1 VRVRIGSLLLRFFR
15 SIRLALILIAYL
27 VVTSIVASLIPQG
40 RDSAFYAHEFSP
52 VLARLIT
59 VLSLDNFFRSL
70 LFLVPAALF
79 FVNLTVCTVYRL
91 ATRIKRKARLR
102 LGPDIIHIGLIILM
116 LAGIVTLFGRREGSV
131 YLAPGDSVKIPGGY
145 ELVLNSFTYEVYR
158 DGRPK
163 EWVSDVEFGKS
174 VSKARKY
181 RIKVNKP
188 LKAGTLNIF
197 QYSYRDLSSVV
208 LKALSGEKNG
218 TTYSMHPG
226 NSIREAGAT
235 YKLMQVTT
243 DISGLVT
250 MVNSKR
256 SAQGSGQGGQ
266 DSGQGS
272 GQGGQDSGQGS
283 GGGSAQDSGQG
294 AADKEEPGAVFLVTD
309 RNGESQRR
317 IFRVGDR
324 IDGYKITDTI
334 PWMETGLRVVS
345 DPGFIPIL
353 IGLLLVITGL
363 ILAFYQ
369 KIKDRE

>member
-1 VRVRIGSLLLRFFR
+1 
-15 SIRLALILIAYL
+15 
-27 VVTSIVASLIPQG
+27 
-40 RDSAFYAHEFSP
+40 
-52 VLARLIT
+52 
-59 VLSLDNFFRSL
+59 
-70 LFLVPAALF
+70 
-79 FVNLTVCTVYRL
+79 
-91 ATRIKRKARLR
+91 
-102 LGPDIIHIGLIILM
+102 
-116 LAGIVTLFGRREGSV
+116 
-131 YLAPGDSVKIPGGY
+131 
-145 ELVLNSFTYEVYR
+145 
-158 DGRPK
+158 
-163 EWVSDVEFGKS
+163 
-174 VSKARKY
+174 
-181 RIKVNKP
+181 
-188 LKAGTLNIF
+188 
-197 QYSYRDLSSVV
+197 
-208 LKALSGEKNG
+208 
-218 TTYSMHPG
+218 MHPG

-266 DSGQGS
+266 G
-272 GQGGQDSGQGS
+272 GQGS

-294 AADKEEPGAVFLVTD
+294 VADKEEPGAVFLVTD

-324 IDGYKITDTI
+324 IDGYKITDAV

-363 ILAFYQ
+363 MLAFYQ